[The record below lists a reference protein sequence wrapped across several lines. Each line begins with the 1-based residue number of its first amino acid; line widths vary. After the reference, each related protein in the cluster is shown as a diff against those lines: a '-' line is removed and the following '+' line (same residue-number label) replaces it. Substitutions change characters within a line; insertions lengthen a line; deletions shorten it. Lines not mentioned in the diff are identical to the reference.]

1 VPELWGK
8 GWDEI
13 NVYKKLIQ
21 ASLNVF
27 LTSTG
32 FRLLDCEKWWSD
44 TLHLNILVRS
54 HYFYIK
60 FSVVKI
66 ILKAI
71 ACFKSLFKIVPR
83 FCI

>member
-32 FRLLDCEKWWSD
+32 FKLLDCEKYLD
-44 TLHLNILVRS
+44 TYHLNISSVSLFS
-54 HYFYIK
+54 YQIK
-60 FSVVKI
+60 FSKNN
-66 ILKAI
+66 
-71 ACFKSLFKIVPR
+71 FKGDSVFQKYL
-83 FCI
+83 